1 MQNHDPLK
9 RNYKNPL
16 KKALSESALDK
27 SYKLAQT
34 FALIVIPLIIAVAGW
49 SAQRSISET
58 GIRKDCVQMAL
69 KILQEPRTG
78 GDDDIRKWA
87 VEIIDVSAPIHFT
100 SKAGDQL
107 SAPAFRMLN
116 SNKLLTPAL
125 EKRDKCPTVEITN
138 LSEKDQEKLNTLQSL
153 CERNYHDIFL
163 IQEWNNLFTKN
174 TQKQ

>member
-1 MQNHDPLK
+1 MQNHHLQK
-9 RNYKNPL
+9 RSYKNPL
-16 KKALSESALDK
+16 KRALSESALDK

-34 FALIVIPLIIAVAGW
+34 FALIVIPLIIAAAGW

-58 GIRKDCVQMAL
+58 GIRKDYVQMAL

-107 SAPAFRMLN
+107 SAPAFRMLH
-116 SNKLLTPAL
+116 SNKLLMPTL
-125 EKRDKCPTVEITN
+125 EKRDECPTVEIKN
-138 LSEKDQEKLNTLQSL
+138 LSKTDQEQLNTLQSL
-153 CERNYHDIFL
+153 CERNYRDIFL
-163 IQEWNNLFTKN
+163 IQEWDNLFTKS